1 VRGGRRAA
9 IRLASW
15 TDHAGRDPDD
25 RGRAEDH
32 QVVSPLTVALDAAGS
47 KLRTGRSSPFL
58 TDILGI
64 SVDVGAAFPRSG
76 TPTRVL
82 TAQLKLT
89 IC

>member
-1 VRGGRRAA
+1 M
-9 IRLASW
+9 
-15 TDHAGRDPDD
+15 
-25 RGRAEDH
+25 
-32 QVVSPLTVALDAAGS
+32 SPLTVVLGATGS

-64 SVDVGAAFPRSG
+64 SVDVGVAFPRFG

-82 TAQLKLT
+82 AAQLKLT